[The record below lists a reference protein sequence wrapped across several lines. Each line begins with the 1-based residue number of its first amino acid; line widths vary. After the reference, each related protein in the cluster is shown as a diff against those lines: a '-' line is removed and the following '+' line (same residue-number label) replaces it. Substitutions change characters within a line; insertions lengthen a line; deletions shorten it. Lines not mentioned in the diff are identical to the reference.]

1 MRRPL
6 VLVLLCGVL
15 LGLAAPAGHGK
26 SASRKDIPKVFK
38 RIAKAWKKG
47 DVKTIT
53 GMLPAEG
60 KIRLALLGV
69 KSGKYR
75 REQATALLT
84 KYFASIETVEF
95 KLDAAPRNSPSAQFK
110 HTFKVKPKRSKETRF
125 EFITLG
131 REKNRWVITEIIE
144 D

>member
-1 MRRPL
+1 MRHAL
-6 VLVLLCGVL
+6 VILLLVGVL
-15 LGLAAPAGHGK
+15 LGVTAPAGHGK
-26 SASRKDIPKVFK
+26 GASQKEIPKIFK
-38 RIAKAWKKG
+38 AIEKAWKKG

-53 GMLPAEG
+53 GMLPPKG
-60 KIRLALLGV
+60 KVRLALLGV

-84 KYFASIETVEF
+84 KYFKSIETKEF
-95 KLDAAPRNSPSAQFK
+95 KLDDPPRNSPSARFK
-110 HTFKVKPKRSKETRF
+110 HTFKVKPKRSKQTHY

-131 REKNRWVITEIIE
+131 REGNRWVIVEIIE